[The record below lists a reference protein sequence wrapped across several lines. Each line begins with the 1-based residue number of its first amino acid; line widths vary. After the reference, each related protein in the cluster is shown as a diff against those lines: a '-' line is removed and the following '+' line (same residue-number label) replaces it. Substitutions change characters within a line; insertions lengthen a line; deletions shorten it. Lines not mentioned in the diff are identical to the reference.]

1 MQGSENHRRRVDPID
16 LWPPLKHSV
25 THTRLWWRVVQHKDP
40 LILNRNSVVDSE
52 LCDNKDLENRAQ
64 AGAYPEMWAAYR
76 SLRATQLPYLA
87 AIASRPPIAHT
98 AAQRGSI
105 SLSPSICEVCV
116 RVG

>member
-25 THTRLWWRVVQHKDP
+25 THTRLWWRVLQHKDP

-76 SLRATQLPYLA
+76 SLRATQLPCLA